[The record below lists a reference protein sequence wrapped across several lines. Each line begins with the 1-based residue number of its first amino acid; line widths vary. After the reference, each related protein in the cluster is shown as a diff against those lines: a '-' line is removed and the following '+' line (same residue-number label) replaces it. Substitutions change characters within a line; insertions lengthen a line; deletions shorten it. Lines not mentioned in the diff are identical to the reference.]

1 MSERAERL
9 VQAYQENAK
18 EIERLERQLAAAE
31 SALAGVEDITLRQL
45 LELRYMD
52 GKTWDEVA
60 ELLKYD
66 TRWVMR
72 LHRKALSAL
81 RIAK

>member
-9 VQAYQENAK
+9 VQAYLENAR
-18 EIERLERQLAAAE
+18 EIERLETQLQAAE
-31 SALAGVEDITLRQL
+31 TALDSIADKRLQRV

-60 ELLKYD
+60 ACLGYD
-66 TRWVMR
+66 VRWIMR
-72 LHRKALSAL
+72 LHRKALTAL
-81 RIAK
+81 RLAK